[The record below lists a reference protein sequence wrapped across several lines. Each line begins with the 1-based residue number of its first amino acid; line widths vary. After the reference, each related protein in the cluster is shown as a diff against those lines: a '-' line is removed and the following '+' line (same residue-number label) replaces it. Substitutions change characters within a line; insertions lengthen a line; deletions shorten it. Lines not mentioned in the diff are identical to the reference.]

1 MKTKTDSIGL
11 VLVFAGLTVL
21 TGCKEEPDAITLPR
35 LAELETT
42 EITVNS
48 ATVKGVV
55 LAQGGTLVTARG
67 FCWSTA
73 PDPTI
78 DDLKLTEGKGIG
90 HFTGRITGLLPG
102 TEYHVRAFATNMDG
116 TSYSISELIRTP
128 LTVTQATLETLAP
141 ENITSTSVSSGGEI
155 TDIGGGEILERGICW
170 STEPS
175 PTIAHSKAIA
185 GAGSGRF
192 TIKVNNLEPGSTY
205 YVRAYAINSAGVSY
219 GPEMN
224 FSTPPGLGIKSV
236 SYPGETKFYST
247 SFSIENKIYMGL
259 GSADGWDYWPTGD
272 FWEWNQATNQWTSLA
287 IFPGTINSPVGFS
300 IGGKGYIFTNSWTE
314 ENRLTN
320 ELWEYDPALDRWTRK
335 SSLPAEGSRFYPV
348 AFSIGSR
355 GYIGLGS
362 GMDGSGNNAVYRNDL
377 WEWDP
382 ATDVWT
388 RKADFPGP
396 GRYGAAAFV
405 IGDRGYIGTGNT
417 SVDVVNDFWEY
428 DQSSDEW
435 TRKADFA
442 GVPRVSAIGFS
453 AGNKGYLGPS
463 QYSTLDGVSQGL
475 WEWDPVMD
483 KWSLFAEVPESVTIQ
498 SGGASGNNG
507 YFIID
512 PLPENWQVQ
521 LWIFPLTTEK

>member
-21 TGCKEEPDAITLPR
+21 TGCNKEPDSITLPR

-73 PDPTI
+73 PDPSI

-102 TEYHVRAFATNMDG
+102 TEYYVRAFATNMDG

-128 LTVTQATLETLAP
+128 LIVTQATLETLAP
-141 ENITSTSVSSGGEI
+141 ENITSTSVSSGGDI

-175 PTIAHSKAIA
+175 PTIAHSRAIA

-192 TIKVNNLEPGSTY
+192 TIKVNSLEPGSTY

-219 GPEMN
+219 GPEMS

-247 SFSIENKIYMGL
+247 S
-259 GSADGWDYWPTGD
+259 
-272 FWEWNQATNQWTSLA
+272 
-287 IFPGTINSPVGFS
+287 
-300 IGGKGYIFTNSWTE
+300 
-314 ENRLTN
+314 
-320 ELWEYDPALDRWTRK
+320 
-335 SSLPAEGSRFYPV
+335 
-348 AFSIGSR
+348 
-355 GYIGLGS
+355 
-362 GMDGSGNNAVYRNDL
+362 
-377 WEWDP
+377 
-382 ATDVWT
+382 
-388 RKADFPGP
+388 
-396 GRYGAAAFV
+396 
-405 IGDRGYIGTGNT
+405 
-417 SVDVVNDFWEY
+417 
-428 DQSSDEW
+428 
-435 TRKADFA
+435 
-442 GVPRVSAIGFS
+442 
-453 AGNKGYLGPS
+453 
-463 QYSTLDGVSQGL
+463 
-475 WEWDPVMD
+475 
-483 KWSLFAEVPESVTIQ
+483 
-498 SGGASGNNG
+498 
-507 YFIID
+507 
-512 PLPENWQVQ
+512 
-521 LWIFPLTTEK
+521 